1 MSENL
6 TYGVKKRGVLKTP
19 LFLKPKKLSHEE
31 HVLNKFD
38 IFCFLDT

>member
-6 TYGVKKRGVLKTP
+6 AYGVKKEESLK
-19 LFLKPKKLSHEE
+19 LLSSHKPKKLSHEE

>member
-1 MSENL
+1 MSDNL
-6 TYGVKKRGVLKTP
+6 SYSAKKRGVSKTP
-19 LFLKPKKLSHEE
+19 LFIKPRKLSLEK